1 MFNIEFFDQWFYHI
15 VGWPF
20 IIIFLLTLMYLRVNW
35 KVTTLLVPVM
45 LACLSWVMFDL
56 EKTMGRPYYAMPQG
70 KFMYIH
76 HIESGDKIDLLVVD
90 KDGSR
95 LYTIDNNKNT
105 RKQLNNSKQKAKGGI
120 PQEGEFKKMKNKL
133 RGGTPGEYE
142 LVIHDLHVPKHL
154 RKN

>member
-1 MFNIEFFDQWFYHI
+1 
-15 VGWPF
+15 
-20 IIIFLLTLMYLRVNW
+20 MYLRVNW

-142 LVIHDLHVPKHL
+142 LVIHDLPVPKHL

>member
-1 MFNIEFFDQWFYHI
+1 MVYHI

-142 LVIHDLHVPKHL
+142 LVIHDLPVPKHL

>member
-1 MFNIEFFDQWFYHI
+1 
-15 VGWPF
+15 
-20 IIIFLLTLMYLRVNW
+20 
-35 KVTTLLVPVM
+35 
-45 LACLSWVMFDL
+45 
-56 EKTMGRPYYAMPQG
+56 
-70 KFMYIH
+70 MYIH

-90 KDGSR
+90 KNGSR

-105 RKQLNNSKQKAKGGI
+105 RKQLNSSKQKAKGGI

-142 LVIHDLHVPKHL
+142 LVIHDLPVPKHL

>member
-76 HIESGDKIDLLVVD
+76 HIESGDKIELLADD

-95 LYTIDNNKNT
+95 LYNIENNKNT

-142 LVIHDLHVPKHL
+142 LVIHDLPVPKHL